1 MLGLQYIRENPEVV
15 KQAIKEKGVDLNL
28 DDLLRQDAIVT
39 EMKRTMQSLDTER
52 NKLSKLVAGASPDE
66 RPPLVARSRELR
78 EQADALK
85 PSLREA
91 EQRLQDYL
99 WLVPNIPMESAPI
112 GLTEA
117 DNTIVRSWGE
127 PPKFSFTPRDHVEL
141 LQINGWA
148 ELDRVTRVCGS
159 RTYALC
165 NELLRLELAL
175 HFFVMDK
182 LQERKF
188 TVISVPSLAYEQAFY
203 GTGHFPTGRDNVY
216 HLPKDN
222 VYLSGTAEIVLTG
235 LHSGEILNESDLPIL
250 YAGFSP
256 CFRRESGSAGQDVRG
271 IIRVH
276 QFTKV
281 EQYVICKNSIEESA
295 AWHAKLLALA
305 EEVVQDLELP
315 YHVIECCTGDMGVGK
330 YRMNDIEVWV
340 PTLGRYRET
349 HSCSTLHEW
358 QARRANI
365 RYRTSEGKVEF
376 AHTLNN
382 TGIATPR
389 ILVPFLENHQL
400 QDGRVRLPKCLRSFF
415 HGVEIIG
422 KGSA

>member
-127 PPKFSFTPRDHVEL
+127 PPKFSFTPRDHVQL

-159 RTYALC
+159 RSYALC
-165 NELLRLELAL
+165 NELLRVELAL
-175 HFFVMDK
+175 PVFDAEK
-182 LQERKF
+182 LQERKLS
-188 TVISVPSLAYEQAFY
+188 VISVPA
-203 GTGHFPTGRDNVY
+203 
-216 HLPKDN
+216 LP
-222 VYLSGTAEIVLTG
+222 
-235 LHSGEILNESDLPIL
+235 
-250 YAGFSP
+250 
-256 CFRRESGSAGQDVRG
+256 
-271 IIRVH
+271 
-276 QFTKV
+276 
-281 EQYVICKNSIEESA
+281 
-295 AWHAKLLALA
+295 
-305 EEVVQDLELP
+305 
-315 YHVIECCTGDMGVGK
+315 
-330 YRMNDIEVWV
+330 
-340 PTLGRYRET
+340 
-349 HSCSTLHEW
+349 
-358 QARRANI
+358 
-365 RYRTSEGKVEF
+365 
-376 AHTLNN
+376 
-382 TGIATPR
+382 
-389 ILVPFLENHQL
+389 
-400 QDGRVRLPKCLRSFF
+400 
-415 HGVEIIG
+415 
-422 KGSA
+422 